1 MSDITWNVLGERG
14 AWAYGSRIGSE
25 RLPSKGLT
33 MKLTKRGEAVF
44 TAVIGAFVF
53 SVMVMCV
60 GATVAG
66 INFIATHE
74 RVTDT
79 DSCKQTPDGLSCDIK
94 WVRK

>member
-1 MSDITWNVLGERG
+1 
-14 AWAYGSRIGSE
+14 
-25 RLPSKGLT
+25 

-44 TAVIGAFVF
+44 TALVGAFLF
-53 SVMVMCV
+53 SVLVMAV

-79 DSCKQTPDGLSCDIK
+79 DTCKQTPDGLSCDWHWEAK
-94 WVRK
+94 

>member
-1 MSDITWNVLGERG
+1 
-14 AWAYGSRIGSE
+14 
-25 RLPSKGLT
+25 

-53 SVMVMCV
+53 SVLVMCV
-60 GATVAG
+60 GATAAG
-66 INFIATHE
+66 INFLATHE

-79 DSCKQTPDGLSCDIK
+79 TSCEQTPDGLSCDIK

>member
-1 MSDITWNVLGERG
+1 
-14 AWAYGSRIGSE
+14 
-25 RLPSKGLT
+25 

-44 TAVIGAFVF
+44 TALLGAFMF
-53 SVMVMCV
+53 SVLVMGV

-66 INFIATHE
+66 INFLATHE
-74 RVTDT
+74 RITDQ